1 MQSRDVSDKRFIR
14 RRRGRAAM
22 VAGVWGLLAG
32 LALGTAADG
41 APAPPADL
49 PSDIPAH
56 FERAVPAMDF
66 VKRDVMITMRDGIAL
81 HTVIV
86 LPRGARGAPML
97 LTRTPYGASSDA
109 AVNNSTHLKAVLS
122 IGNDTVVDGGYI
134 RVYQDVRG
142 KYGSKGSYVMNRPLR
157 GPLNA
162 SRTDHSTDTF
172 DTIDWLVKNVPESN
186 GRVGM
191 IGTSYDGFLVLMGV
205 IEPHPALKVAVAIA
219 PMVDP
224 WIGDDWFHNGAFRQI
239 YAADYAVEQS
249 GSTASEFTLWRDRLD
264 DYDFFLSH
272 GSAADLARATGTDQ
286 LPFWRRLAEHPAY
299 DAYWREQAVDRLLA
313 ARPQKVPTM
322 YVHGLWDQEDI
333 YGAPAAYAA
342 TEPKDARNDRNFL
355 VIGPWSHGG
364 SNRDGS
370 GLGALRFGGDT
381 SRWFRREIL
390 QPFLDQYLKE
400 GAPVADTPPVLA
412 YETGTDRWRR
422 YDRWPVSCASGC
434 AAASAPLYLS
444 TGGGLT
450 FKAAAVRA
458 GQDDYVSDPAKP
470 VPYRARPM
478 LPVYSRDS
486 TWGQWLV
493 DDQRNISA
501 RTDVLVYTSDVLTE
515 PVRIAGQPAVHLYA
529 STTGTD
535 ADWVVKLIDVYPDEY
550 PEQKALGGY
559 ELMVSADVLRG
570 RYRESIEQARPITAG
585 AVLEYGFPLPI
596 THHVFLPGHRL
607 RVTVQ
612 SSWFPLYDRN
622 PQRFVDN
629 IFNARP
635 ADYQKATQAV
645 HSGGATPSRIDLPVA
660 PVGGR

>member
-1 MQSRDVSDKRFIR
+1 MRDREVTGKRLSGAR
-14 RRRGRAAM
+14 LARGGALGCAAAM
-22 VAGVWGLLAG
+22 LLG
-32 LALGTAADG
+32 LASVAVA

-49 PSDIPAH
+49 PSDIPAN
-56 FERAVPAMDF
+56 FERRVAAMDF
-66 VKRDVMITMRDGIAL
+66 EKRDVMIPMRDGVAL

-86 LPRGARGAPML
+86 IPRGAHGAPML
-97 LTRTPYGASSDA
+97 LTRTPYGASSYTT
-109 AVNNSTHLKAVLS
+109 VNNSTHLKSILS
-122 IGNDTVVDGGYI
+122 IGNDTVVDAGYI
-134 RVYQDVRG
+134 RIIQDVRG

-157 GPLNA
+157 GPLNP
-162 SRTDHSTDTF
+162 SRTDHSTDTY
-172 DTIDWLVKNVPESN
+172 DTIEWLVRHVPEGN

-205 IEPHPALKVAVAIA
+205 IGPHPALKVAVAIA

-224 WIGDDWFHNGAFRQI
+224 WMGDDWFHNGAFRQI

-264 DYDFFLSH
+264 DYDFFLGH

-313 ARPQKVPTM
+313 ARPLLVPTM

-342 TEPKDARNDRNFL
+342 TEPKDATNDRNFL

-370 GLGALRFGGDT
+370 GLGVLRFNGDT
-381 SRWFRREIL
+381 ARWFRREVL
-390 QPFLDQYLKE
+390 QPFLDEHLKD
-400 GAPVADTPPVLA
+400 GAPRAGTPPVLA

-434 AAASAPLYLS
+434 AEGARPLYLS
-444 TGGGLT
+444 AGGGLT
-450 FKAAAVRA
+450 FAATAVSA
-458 GQDDYVSDPAKP
+458 GRDEYVSDPAKP
-470 VPYRARPM
+470 VPYRSRPM
-478 LPVYSRDS
+478 LPVYGRDS

-493 DDQRNISA
+493 DDQRNLSA

-515 PVRIAGQPAVHLYA
+515 PVRVAGAPSVHLYA
-529 STTGTD
+529 STSGTD

-550 PEQKALGGY
+550 PEQRALGGY
-559 ELMVSADVLRG
+559 ELMVSADVMRG
-570 RYRESIEQARPITAG
+570 RYRESLEKPAPLAPG
-585 AVLEYGFPLPI
+585 AVLEYGFALPLV
-596 THHVFLPGHRL
+596 HHVFAPGHRI

-622 PQRFVDN
+622 PQTFVPN

-635 ADYQKATQAV
+635 GDYQKATQAV
-645 HSGGATPSRIDLPVA
+645 HSGGSTASRIDLPVA
-660 PVGGR
+660 ADGG